1 VLPLLVVV
9 AVPTWIVAAYLAI
22 DSALWVSAFAV
33 GYPAVTVHV
42 SNVLIEYGVWARTGV
57 LILLAAYAVRSRFDP
72 TAGRPVHAASRGATA
87 CGARRTG
94 RGRVRSRLVH
104 RHSGYSTRCIPTV
117 ARLRPDEKALHMNAR
132 PERPADSAQPART
145 PRPQTSRVIDRIT
158 DALGDEKAFAVA
170 VVLVIAAL
178 VAGLLSGHL
187 AAVASLATL
196 ITFVMVFAVQHTS
209 SRESRA
215 LNLKMDEIIR
225 VSTARNEF
233 IGAEDESH
241 AQLDQRR
248 QDLLDDRRFTT
259 ESG

>member
-1 VLPLLVVV
+1 
-9 AVPTWIVAAYLAI
+9 
-22 DSALWVSAFAV
+22 
-33 GYPAVTVHV
+33 
-42 SNVLIEYGVWARTGV
+42 
-57 LILLAAYAVRSRFDP
+57 
-72 TAGRPVHAASRGATA
+72 
-87 CGARRTG
+87 
-94 RGRVRSRLVH
+94 
-104 RHSGYSTRCIPTV
+104 
-117 ARLRPDEKALHMNAR
+117 MNAR
-132 PERPADSAQPART
+132 PERPADSARPART

-170 VVLVIAAL
+170 VALVIAAL

-248 QDLLDDRRFTT
+248 KDLLDDRRFTT